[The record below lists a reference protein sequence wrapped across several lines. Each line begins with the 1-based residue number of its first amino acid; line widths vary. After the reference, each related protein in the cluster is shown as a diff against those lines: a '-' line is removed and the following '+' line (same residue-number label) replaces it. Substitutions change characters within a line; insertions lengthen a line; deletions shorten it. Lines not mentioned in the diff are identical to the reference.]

1 MDKPFGTDYYLCSMF
16 APGDEVRFLNE
27 EGHGVIVR
35 MTQMSH
41 ALVENDLGFVIEY
54 PINQL
59 VLVKSKKMEISIPIL
74 SLNKQTIPVP
84 IIDEAKE
91 SNPKFISNSKPS
103 KIAHLKCGFTENR
116 TGVHLNSWD
125 LVIHNPELWPYYF
138 TIRAQIR
145 GHWFYLSHGSIE
157 SNTNQIVSTFLPPDI
172 SDLKAIALQAIPFQL
187 PVNKVLEPID
197 DLFKIKSPKLY
208 NTNLFHSFQNFHKPF
223 LVLHPEKKISAY
235 PNTIE
240 LPRKPVSPI
249 KSSPVFTPIQERE
262 IDLHIEKLVS
272 NHKSLSNHEKLLIQL
287 KEVQMAM
294 DKAFVN
300 HYKKLTFI
308 HGVGNGILKEETR
321 KILKTYSAITVVDG
335 DFAKYGF
342 GATTVFFD

>member
-1 MDKPFGTDYYLCSMF
+1 MAQK
-16 APGDEVRFLNE
+16 
-27 EGHGVIVR
+27 
-35 MTQMSH
+35 SH

-84 IIDEAKE
+84 NKDETKV
-91 SNPKFISNSKPS
+91 SNPIFKTNYQPPKL
-103 KIAHLKCGFTENR
+103 AHLKCGFTENR
-116 TGVHLNSWD
+116 TGSQLDSWD
-125 LVIHNPELWPYYF
+125 LVVHNPELWPYYF
-138 TIRAQIR
+138 TIRAQI
-145 GHWFYLSHGSIE
+145 GSHWFYLTHGSIE
-157 SNTNQIVSTFLPPDI
+157 SNSNQIVSTFFPPDI

-187 PVNKVLEPID
+187 QVNKVLEPID

-208 NTNLFHSFQNFHKPF
+208 NTNLFQSFQNFHKPF
-223 LVLHPEKKISAY
+223 LVLHPEKKLIAQPS
-235 PNTIE
+235 TIE
-240 LPRKPVSPI
+240 LPKKPVSPI
-249 KSSPVFTPIQERE
+249 KSSPVFTIIQEGE
-262 IDLHIEKLVS
+262 IDLHIEKLVY

-287 KEVQMAM
+287 KEVQIAM